1 MPPISREAYAHGG
14 DASCALLCQAQACTP
29 RAVRTSSLAVAV
41 EKEGCV
47 RKLLLICTYLTAR
60 RQVIACCSAR
70 DCVNDSSIIFIYIN
84 KHMYIYLHTYLYT
97 HLYIYNIPYT
107 YVFIYIYNIPDTSIH
122 NIPKRSRQGRSI
134 HLLLSV
140 YVHIL
145 STHYVYK

>member
-97 HLYIYNIPYT
+97 HLYIYNIP
-107 YVFIYIYNIPDTSIH
+107 DTSIY